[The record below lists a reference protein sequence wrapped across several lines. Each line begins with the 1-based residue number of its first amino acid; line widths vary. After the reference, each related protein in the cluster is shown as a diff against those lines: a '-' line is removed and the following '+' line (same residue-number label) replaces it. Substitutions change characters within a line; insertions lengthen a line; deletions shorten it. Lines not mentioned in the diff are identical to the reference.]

1 MLNCSIAY
9 KVKLCRKQDILL
21 SNFRTVIY
29 NLYNFFYFRQ
39 ALEPGLANGASYS
52 DLMYS
57 FRVAKNTT
65 CVFIPQVLEAIIQ
78 EYAEEVLPPVI
89 TPEQWNQIADDF
101 QTKWNFPHA
110 CGAIDGKH
118 VRIKNPKDSGS
129 LFYNYKVFS
138 HDITRS
144 RRFKLH
150 VRVDQCRS

>member
-1 MLNCSIAY
+1 M
-9 KVKLCRKQDILL
+9 L

-29 NLYNFFYFRQ
+29 NLHNFFYFRQ
-39 ALEPGLANGASYS
+39 PGLKLAVTLRHLANSASYA

-57 FRVAKNTT
+57 IRVAKNTM
-65 CVFIPQVLEAIIQ
+65 CVFIPQVLEATIQ

-129 LFYNYKVFS
+129 LFYNYKGF
-138 HDITRS
+138 
-144 RRFKLH
+144 FP
-150 VRVDQCRS
+150 